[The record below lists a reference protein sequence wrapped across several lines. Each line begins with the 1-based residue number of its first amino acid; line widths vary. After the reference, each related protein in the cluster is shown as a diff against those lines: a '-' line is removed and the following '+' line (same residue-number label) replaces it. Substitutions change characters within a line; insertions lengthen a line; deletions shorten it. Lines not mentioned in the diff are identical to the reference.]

1 MVSIDHDQVRRFAE
15 FLPSLGTVQ
24 PFDFYAGGQTE
35 LFPESSAS
43 GVLESFFLNAA
54 HQFGF
59 WHLKQGRYGGP
70 MIAGVG
76 GGNRKGSDYLFYC
89 FERAR
94 RRDPACFTPERLDA
108 MSDEAL
114 DALFHDDN
122 GHNPLPMWPEHLR
135 IIRAYAR
142 WFIDHDTSPR
152 AVVDA
157 ANAASKPLAYFL
169 DSAGRI
175 PGYCED
181 TLQKKLML
189 LAVILENRPEH
200 FLRVTDPDSAV
211 PIIDYH
217 LQRSALRTGLVV
229 LDDPDLRNRNEQ
241 RQEVAAEEEQD
252 IRLATCDAIC
262 ELVRASGLSVAA
274 IDYFFFTN
282 RTRCPEMTEPQCA
295 ECPVQQVCK
304 RETTLFQP
312 VFRTEA
318 Y

>member
-1 MVSIDHDQVRRFAE
+1 MDHDQVRRFAE
-15 FLPSLGTVQ
+15 FLPSLGTVL
-24 PFDFYAGGQTE
+24 PFDFHAGGQTE
-35 LFPESSAS
+35 LFPDSFAS

-59 WHLKQGRYGGP
+59 WHLAQGAYAGP
-70 MIAGVG
+70 MIACVG
-76 GGNRKGSDYLFYC
+76 GQDRKGSDYLFYC

-94 RRDPACFTPERLDA
+94 RHDPACFTPEHLNA
-108 MSDEAL
+108 MSDQAL
-114 DALFHDDN
+114 DALFHDDE
-122 GHNPLPMWPEHLR
+122 GHNPLPMWSEHLR

-142 WFIDHDTSPR
+142 WFLERGTSPR
-152 AVVDA
+152 AIVDE
-157 ANAASKPLAYFL
+157 ANAEPKPLVHFL

-175 PGYCED
+175 PGYRED
-181 TLQKKLML
+181 PLQKKLML

-229 LDDPDLRNRNEQ
+229 IDDPDVRAQIVR
-241 RQEVAAEEEQD
+241 RQEVSQAEERA
-252 IRLATCDAIC
+252 IRQATRDAVK
-262 ELVRASGLSVAA
+262 ELVHASGLSVAA

-295 ECPVQQVCK
+295 ECPVQHICT
-304 RETTLFQP
+304 RETSLFQP